1 MQELNLST
9 LKKAIDQLPLYEP
22 DEQLWLEIEDG
33 LDEIEL
39 DQKLQKTIPNLVQHN
54 PPEMVWENI
63 EAVLEQEIIAK
74 KEAVKIRPLRKWLA
88 LAASVVLLLGLGW
101 WMQNNNK
108 VTITYSEEQIEN
120 TLPMLSFDGDD
131 DEAAFA
137 MIDEICKAGMLI
149 CHDVDFLNL
158 KTELDELTTARNEL
172 KEAMG
177 EFNTDK
183 FLIAQLTE
191 IELERSDVLKK
202 IIAKI

>member
-22 DEQLWLEIEDG
+22 GDQLWLDIEEG
-33 LDEIEL
+33 LEEIEL
-39 DQKLQKTIPNLVQHN
+39 DQKLQQTIPNLAQHH
-54 PPEMVWENI
+54 PPEMVWDNI
-63 EAVLEQEIIAK
+63 EAALEADINVE
-74 KEAVKIRPLRKWLA
+74 KEATKIRPLRKWLA
-88 LAASVVLLLGLGW
+88 FAASVVILLNVGW

-120 TLPMLSFDGDD
+120 TIPMLSFDGVD
-131 DEAAFA
+131 DEAAFE
-137 MIDEICKAGMLI
+137 MINEICKGGMII

-158 KTELDELTTARNEL
+158 RTELDELTAARNEL
-172 KEAMG
+172 KDAMG

-183 FLIAQLTE
+183 FLMAQLTQIE
-191 IELERSDVLKK
+191 IDRSDIMKK